1 MFFLFSRLGIN
12 SLIESA
18 SVANLNLKL
27 LGHDIEPFC
36 LVAAPSAPVMDLGI
50 AITYSVATSPLA
62 LSAILGEWNSFALE
76 AGCENFYLQHEII
89 EARKAFKA
97 RVSFEPYLKLKL
109 IT

>member
-1 MFFLFSRLGIN
+1 MFFLGSRLEIN

-18 SVANLNLKL
+18 SFSNLNLKL

-36 LVAAPSAPVMDLGI
+36 LEAAPSAPVMDLGI
-50 AITYSVATSPLA
+50 AITFSVATSPTA
-62 LSAILGEWNSFALE
+62 LSVILEEWNSFALK
-76 AGCENFYLQHEII
+76 AGCGNFYLQHEMS

-97 RVSFEPYLKLKL
+97 RVSFEPHLKLKL